1 MLYDFYATTNPA
13 STQITTSNNTL
24 NASVTAVTFHKTS
37 KQYASSGTVDRTAIL
52 QSIGIGSQI
61 MISTTG
67 SGSIASGEFVVTG
80 YGSETSTQ
88 ITFNVSSASSNSG
101 TPSNN
106 GDLVVD
112 ISVVPKAG
120 DDGNKGQKGQ
130 KGATGATG
138 PKGNTGATGPQ
149 GAKGQKGATG
159 TAGAQGAP
167 GSSGSSFTVLERGA
181 ATSITTWDDSGEF
194 VTIFYANGG
203 QTFLMKG

>member
-1 MLYDFYATTNPA
+1 
-13 STQITTSNNTL
+13 
-24 NASVTAVTFHKTS
+24 
-37 KQYASSGTVDRTAIL
+37 
-52 QSIGIGSQI
+52 

-120 DDGNKGQKGQ
+120 DDGNKGQKG
-130 KGATGATG
+130 ATGATG

-159 TAGAQGAP
+159 TAGAQGATGP
-167 GSSGSSFTVLERGA
+167 AGEGGASFTVTERGA
-181 ATSITTWDDSGEF
+181 PTTITSWADDGPF
-194 VTIFYANGG
+194 VTITYGNGG
-203 QTFLMKG
+203 QANLQKG